1 VSDGAKGGFSTGIPI
16 LQNSHIPIPVLPPGV
31 QIALVNIFDRLLG
44 ANYGDQRK
52 SQQTERVTHNNS
64 RSRINTRTYIEEA
77 GLYWTSST
85 NARGLSGCQH
95 RIHVGREPL
104 SDKMYLDLELG
115 FGFRIE
121 ITEIIMFM
129 PLNC

>member
-64 RSRINTRTYIEEA
+64 RSRINTRTYI
-77 GLYWTSST
+77 GGWS
-85 NARGLSGCQH
+85 
-95 RIHVGREPL
+95 V
-104 SDKMYLDLELG
+104 LDLIDKCTRFIWLPASHSRWQRAA
-115 FGFRIE
+115 F
-121 ITEIIMFM
+121 
-129 PLNC
+129 